1 MSKPANITLNLL
13 RPTELEARTL
23 SDWADLEARASVP
36 NAFLSPYF
44 VLPALRHLDSQEN
57 VFGAF
62 IERHSGGT
70 STLIGV
76 ALFRHK
82 KPSRHF
88 PLPHLT
94 AYASVHSYLSGFLLD
109 ADYVEETS
117 QMLARFLKSNSYRW
131 HGAHFENCP
140 HELIFG
146 PETLAAFS
154 DFGLRWRPTAIWQR
168 PVLRPVQDTL
178 SVLPQVSPHSLKDY
192 QRQVRHLQSLGRVEW
207 KAQHT
212 QEQMEKSLEDFL
224 KLENMGWKGQQK
236 SSLVSNPNDLRF
248 FKEMSAA
255 FHGAGRL
262 FLTEIRL
269 NGNIIASTVN
279 LISGRAGFGFKL
291 GWDTRYAKHSP
302 GIVNLVQMM
311 EHAEEAFS
319 DLEYID
325 SSSSPDSY
333 VNKIWP
339 ARRTLTD
346 GWLTL
351 SPLGN
356 AALTG
361 VQLAQKFKAMF
372 SSSTAQENTSRS
384 SRQLQL
390 IKDFS
395 T

>member
-1 MSKPANITLNLL
+1 MNTLPGITLKLL
-13 RPTELEARTL
+13 HPAELEARTL
-23 SDWADLEARASVP
+23 SDWADLEARASMP

-44 VLPALRHLDSQEN
+44 VLPALRHLDAQEN

-62 IERHSGGT
+62 IERHSAGN

-94 AYASVHSYLSGFLLD
+94 AYASVHSYLTGFLLD

-140 HELIFG
+140 HELMLRQ
-146 PETLAAFS
+146 ETLTAFS
-154 DFGLRWRPTAIWQR
+154 SFGLRWRPTANWQR
-168 PVLRPVQDTL
+168 PVLRPGQDNI
-178 SVLPQVSPHSLKDY
+178 SALPQISRHSLKDY
-192 QRQVRHLQSLGRVEW
+192 QRHMRHLQSLGRFEW
-207 KAQHT
+207 KARRA
-212 QEQMEKSLEDFL
+212 QEPVEKSLEEFL
-224 KLENMGWKGQQK
+224 KLENMGWKGQKK

-262 FLTEIRL
+262 FLTEIHL

-302 GIVNLVQMM
+302 GIVNLAQIM

-325 SSSSPDSY
+325 SSASPNSY
-333 VNKIWP
+333 VSKIWP
-339 ARRTLTD
+339 ARRNLAD

-356 AALTG
+356 AALTSI
-361 VQLAQKFKAMF
+361 QLAQKFKAAL
-372 SSSTAQENTSRS
+372 SSSTTRS
-384 SRQLQL
+384 NMYRHLQAVQS
-390 IKDFS
+390 I
-395 T
+395 